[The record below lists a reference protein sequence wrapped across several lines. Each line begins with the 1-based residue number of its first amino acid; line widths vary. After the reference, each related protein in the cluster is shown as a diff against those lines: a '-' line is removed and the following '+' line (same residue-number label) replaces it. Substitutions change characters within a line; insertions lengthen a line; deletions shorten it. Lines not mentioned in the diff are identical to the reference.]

1 MVTER
6 DFVSPLLAALGDLAA
21 WWQSENVPGL
31 VIGGVAASLMGRP
44 RLTRDVDGLVVIPDK
59 DWPKFLS
66 SSARFHFVP
75 RIAKPLDFAQESRM
89 LLLVHSKSHIPVDIA
104 LGILPFEEQAIQRAV
119 HQEVGNF
126 RLPLPT
132 PEDLIIMKAVAG
144 RPRDLSDIE
153 GIVATHTKL
162 DLPRIRSQVRQFA
175 TITERPEILDQLQKL
190 LSSQRPARKKKRKR

>member
-31 VIGGVAASLMGRP
+31 VIGGVAASLLGRP
-44 RLTRDVDGLVVIPDK
+44 RLTGDVDGLVVIPDK

-75 RIAKPLDFAQESRM
+75 RIAKALDFAHESRM
-89 LLLVHSKSHIPVDIA
+89 LLLVHSKSHIHVDIA
-104 LGILPFEEQAIQRAV
+104 LGVLPFEEQAIQRAV
-119 HQEVGNF
+119 LREVGDF

-132 PEDLIIMKAVAG
+132 PEDLIVMKAVAG

-153 GIVATHTKL
+153 GILATHSKL
-162 DLPRIRSQVRQFA
+162 DLPRIRRQVQQFA
-175 TITERPEILDQLQKL
+175 KITERPEMLDQLEKL
-190 LSSQRPARKKKRKR
+190 LGGQRSARKKNRKR